1 MFELPPMFGGGG
13 ENVWDEPDI
22 VLTYIITALVNG
34 MGLEM
39 GATLMARG
47 LVISGTLTSEKAY
60 LDNISDM
67 LMRQVQFDDESVPEE
82 VREGLKDLLNLRS
95 LAEFD
100 LHDMAATIAED
111 MDDDDDDF
119 DDMDDI
125 DLPPPVTYIHLK
137 DPVIVAGEPPI
148 EFGEGSNVII
158 RLRLTTIDGWMLG
171 KISPDAGAMFDFHDD
186 DEIKH

>member
-100 LHDMAATIAED
+100 LH
-111 MDDDDDDF
+111 
-119 DDMDDI
+119 
-125 DLPPPVTYIHLK
+125 
-137 DPVIVAGEPPI
+137 
-148 EFGEGSNVII
+148 
-158 RLRLTTIDGWMLG
+158 
-171 KISPDAGAMFDFHDD
+171 
-186 DEIKH
+186 